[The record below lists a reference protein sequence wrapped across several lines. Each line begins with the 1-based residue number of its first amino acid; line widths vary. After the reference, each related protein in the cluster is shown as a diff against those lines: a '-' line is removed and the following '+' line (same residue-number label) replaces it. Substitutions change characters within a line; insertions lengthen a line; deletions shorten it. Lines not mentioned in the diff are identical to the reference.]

1 MTKLRAVAHLGMSEG
16 GWTDSKKLIWSVFNL
31 YPGRRPGPVV
41 LGKHPLSFTFPG
53 VVGSILAEI

>member
-1 MTKLRAVAHLGMSEG
+1 MSEG